1 MKWTS
6 HMSHFTLYEAFR
18 VCLNFKLKFTYH
30 SVATKHIFRD
40 ISYLEKLYKTSFT
53 LDKYF
58 VKLQK
63 KKAYKDH
70 IYFFWSIEFAKKKI
84 YMSFSNKNCYRYVY
98 TKFQTFIKNTFNNLH
113 KFLGQT

>member
-6 HMSHFTLYEAFR
+6 HMPFFTLYEAFR

-30 SVATKHIFRD
+30 SVATKHIFRH

-63 KKAYKDH
+63 KKPTKI
-70 IYFFWSIEFAKKKI
+70 IYISLGRLNSRKKKYI
-84 YMSFSNKNCYRYVY
+84 CHSVTKTAIDMYIRSFKHLSKTLSITYIN
-98 TKFQTFIKNTFNNLH
+98 F
-113 KFLGQT
+113 

>member
-6 HMSHFTLYEAFR
+6 RMPFFTLYEAFR
-18 VCLNFKLKFTYH
+18 VCLNFKLKFADY
-30 SVATKHIFRD
+30 SVATKHIFRH

-58 VKLQK
+58 VKLKK

-70 IYFFWSIEFAKKKI
+70 KYFFRSIEFAKKKYI
-84 YMSFSNKNCYRYVY
+84 CHSVTKTAIDMYIRSFKHLSKTLSITYIN
-98 TKFQTFIKNTFNNLH
+98 F
-113 KFLGQT
+113 